1 MVKIGKWNTLPVVRM
16 VDFGVYLSGDD
27 NIEILLPARYIDS
40 PLEIGQEVDVF
51 VYTDSEDRI
60 IATTE
65 VPLATV
71 GEVAMLEVVAE
82 NRIGAFLDWGLM
94 KDILVPFREQKT
106 KMCVGGRYPVYVYLD
121 DVSKRVA
128 ASAKIEKYIGNVIP
142 EYSKNDKVKAF
153 VWKHTPIG
161 YVCVVD
167 NLHSGI
173 LYENETFRPL
183 EPGMKVDAWVRR
195 VRPDGK
201 IDLRLNPE
209 GSGRTRSN
217 SVAES
222 VLKVLKESD
231 GNMIRLTDKSSPEE
245 IKSMFECSKRDFKQA
260 VGHLLKSGQIELKTD
275 GIALL
280 KV

>member
-16 VDFGVYLSGDD
+16 VDFGVYLSGGD
-27 NIEILLPARYIDS
+27 NIEILLPARYINS

-106 KMCVGGRYPVYVYLD
+106 KMRVGGRYPVYVYLD

-128 ASAKIEKYIGNVIP
+128 ASAKIEKHIGNVIP

-153 VWKHTPIG
+153 VWKHTTIG

-167 NLHSGI
+167 DLHSGI

-217 SVAES
+217 SVAEN

>member
-27 NIEILLPARYIDS
+27 DFEILLPARYIET
-40 PLEIGQEVDVF
+40 PLEIGQEINVF

-94 KDILVPFREQKT
+94 KDLLVPFREQKT
-106 KMCVGGRYPVYVYLD
+106 KMRVGGRYPVYIYLD

-153 VWKHTPIG
+153 VWKKTPMG

-173 LYENETFRPL
+173 LYYNETFRSL
-183 EPGMKVDAWVRR
+183 EPGMKIDAWVRR

-209 GSGRTRSN
+209 GSGRFRSN
-217 SVAES
+217 AVAENI
-222 VLKVLKESD
+222 LKVLENSD
-231 GNMIRLTDKSSPEE
+231 GNIIRLTDKSSPEE
-245 IKSMFECSKRDFKQA
+245 IKTMFECSKRDFKQA
-260 VGHLLKSGQIELKTD
+260 VGHLLKSGQIELKTN